1 MARKS
6 KETMQAEKTKQE
18 QINTTYRAAAYIR
31 LSNED
36 FRHKGNVNTL
46 RDQEHFVTSYINT
59 KGDLMLCDVFCD
71 NGESGLSFQRPGF
84 EAMIKGVVDGK
95 YNCIVVKDLSRFGRN
110 HLEAAYYIYKFFAQY
125 NTRFIAIND
134 DYDSLYGNNTA
145 LEDILLPIKNLI
157 NENYAREASRKV
169 GISRRNTIEKG
180 LFISAFAPFGYKKSE
195 TKVGRL
201 EIDEEVA
208 PIVRRVF
215 DMFVNQDMS
224 IIEIS
229 RQLNDEGVISPA
241 QYKIKNGISKNKRW
255 ANAVWN
261 THIVKAILSNPLY
274 IGYLVLGKTRIDM
287 YRNEPLRITKSEER
301 NIIPNAHVSIVSDDI
316 FEMAQMKLEKSK
328 RGPITKKMDIPY
340 IFNNLYCGCCGS
352 KLVKQYKKDKSGN
365 ISNIFYACPSDSR
378 GKQTYCS
385 FGKINEDELCEVVYS
400 SLQFYICLA
409 VKNKKIVLNPNSK
422 VLTEYEE
429 DIARCNEII
438 EDIDTLR
445 SNLFDDFGT
454 GKITGD
460 EYNAL
465 TEVYREKQE
474 RYKKLLEGIEIK
486 REKHIMDRLERQSW
500 FNKLLQFEKDNRL
513 TKEIVDAFIGRIN
526 LSGDN
531 QVEIC
536 YKFSNVFEDII
547 KNGGVYIG

>member
-6 KETMQAEKTKQE
+6 KETMLAEKNKQE
-18 QINTTYRAAAYIR
+18 QITTTYRTVAYIR

-84 EAMIKGVVDGK
+84 EAMIKGVIAGK

-110 HLEAAYYIYKFFAQY
+110 HLEAAYYIYKFFAQH

-145 LEDILLPIKNLI
+145 LEDILLPIKNLL

-169 GISRRNTIEKG
+169 GISRRNTIDKG

-215 DMFVNQDMS
+215 DMFAIQDMS
-224 IIEIS
+224 IVEIS
-229 RQLNDEGVISPA
+229 RQLNDERVISPA
-241 QYKIKNGISKNKRW
+241 QYKIKNGISKNRRW

-261 THIVKAILSNPLY
+261 THTVKAILSNPLY
-274 IGYLVLGKTRIDM
+274 VGYLVLGKTKIDM
-287 YRNEPLRITKSEER
+287 YRNEPLRITKQEER
-301 NIIPNAHVSIVSDDI
+301 NVVPNAHDSIVSDEI

-328 RGPITKKMDIPY
+328 RGPITNKMNIPY
-340 IFNNLYCGCCGS
+340 IFNNLYCGCCGA

-378 GKQTYCS
+378 GKQTHCS
-385 FGKINEDELCEVVYS
+385 FRKINEDELCEVVYG

-409 VKNKKIVLNPNSK
+409 IKNKKIVLNPKSK

-429 DIARCNEII
+429 DITRCNEII

-445 SNLFDDFGT
+445 SNLFDDFGA

-465 TEVYREKQE
+465 TKVYTEKQE
-474 RYKKLLEGIEIK
+474 RYKKLLESLEIDK
-486 REKHIMDRLERQSW
+486 ENYIKDRLERQSW
-500 FNKLLQFEKDNRL
+500 FNKLLQLEKDNHL
-513 TKEIVDAFIGRIN
+513 TREIVDAFIERIN

-531 QVEIC
+531 QIEIC
-536 YKFSNVFEDII
+536 YKFSNIFEDII
-547 KNGGVYIG
+547 INGGVYIG

>member
-6 KETMQAEKTKQE
+6 KETMLAEKNKQE
-18 QINTTYRAAAYIR
+18 QITTTYRTVAYIR

-110 HLEAAYYIYKFFAQY
+110 HLEAAYYIYKFFAQH

-180 LFISAFAPFGYKKSE
+180 LFISAFAPFGYKKSK

-201 EIDEEVA
+201 EIDEKLA

-215 DMFVNQDMS
+215 DMFTIQDMS
-224 IIEIS
+224 IIDIS
-229 RQLNDEGVISPA
+229 RRLNDEGVISPA
-241 QYKIKNGISKNKRW
+241 QHKIKNGISKNKRW

-261 THIVKAILSNPLY
+261 THTVKVILSNPLY

-287 YRNEPLRITKSEER
+287 YRNEPLRITKPEER
-301 NIIPNAHVSIVSDDI
+301 NVVPNAHDSIVSDEI
-316 FEMAQMKLEKSK
+316 FEKAQMKLEKSK
-328 RGPITKKMDIPY
+328 RGPITKKMNIPY
-340 IFNNLYCGCCGS
+340 IFNNLYCGCCGA
-352 KLVKQYKKDKSGN
+352 KLVKQYKKDKTGN
-365 ISNIFYACPSDSR
+365 VSHIFYACPSDSR
-378 GKQTYCS
+378 GKQTHCS
-385 FGKINEDELCEVVYS
+385 FRKINEDELCEVVYS
-400 SLQFYICLA
+400 SLQFYICMA

-422 VLTEYEE
+422 ILTEYEE

-445 SNLFDDFGT
+445 SNLFDDFGSD
-454 GKITGD
+454 KITGD

-465 TEVYREKQE
+465 IEVYSEKQD
-474 RYKKLLEGIEIK
+474 RYKKLLESLEIDK
-486 REKHIMDRLERQSW
+486 EKYIKDRLERQSW
-500 FNKLLQFEKDNRL
+500 FNKLLQLEKDNHL
-513 TKEIVDAFIGRIN
+513 TREIVDAFIERIN

-531 QVEIC
+531 QIEIC
-536 YKFSNVFEDII
+536 YKFSNIFEDII
-547 KNGGVYIG
+547 INGGVYIG

>member
-6 KETMQAEKTKQE
+6 KETMLVEKTKQE
-18 QINTTYRAAAYIR
+18 QITTTYRTAAYIR
-31 LSNED
+31 LSTED

-110 HLEAAYYIYKFFAQY
+110 HLEAAYYIYKFFAQH

-169 GISRRNTIEKG
+169 GISRRNTIDKG

-215 DMFVNQDMS
+215 DMFVIQDMS

-229 RQLNDEGVISPA
+229 RELNDKGVISPA

-261 THIVKAILSNPLY
+261 THTVKVILSNPLY
-274 IGYLVLGKTRIDM
+274 IGYLVLGKTKIDM
-287 YRNEPLRITKSEER
+287 YRNEPLRITKPEER
-301 NIIPNAHVSIVSDDI
+301 NIVPNAHAPIVSDEI
-316 FEMAQMKLEKSK
+316 FEKAQIKLEKSK
-328 RGPITKKMDIPY
+328 RNPITKKRNVAY
-340 IFNNLYCGCCGS
+340 IFNNLYCGCCGA
-352 KLVKQYKKDKSGN
+352 KLVKQYKLDNAGN
-365 ISNIFYACPSDSR
+365 VSHIFYVCPSDSR
-378 GKQTYCS
+378 GKQTHCT
-385 FGKINEDELCEVVYS
+385 FRKINEEELCEVVYS

-409 VKNKKIVLNPNSK
+409 IKNKKIVLNPNSK

-438 EDIDTLR
+438 EGIDTLR

-454 GKITGD
+454 GKITSD

-465 TEVYREKQE
+465 TEVYREKQD
-474 RYKKLLEGIEIK
+474 RYKKLLEILEIDK
-486 REKHIMDRLERQSW
+486 ENYIKNRLERQSW
-500 FNKLLQFEKDNRL
+500 FNKLLQFEKDNHL
-513 TKEIVDAFIGRIN
+513 TKEIVDAFINRIN

-531 QVEIC
+531 QIEIC
-536 YKFSNVFEDII
+536 YKFSDIFEDII

>member
-6 KETMQAEKTKQE
+6 KETMLAEKTKQE
-18 QINTTYRAAAYIR
+18 QIATTYRTAAYIR

-110 HLEAAYYIYKFFAQY
+110 HLEAAYYIYKFFAQH

-145 LEDILLPIKNLI
+145 LEDILLPIKNLL

-169 GISRRNTIEKG
+169 GISRRNTIDKG

-215 DMFVNQDMS
+215 DMFAIQDMS
-224 IIEIS
+224 IVEIS
-229 RQLNDEGVISPA
+229 RQLNDERVISPA
-241 QYKIKNGISKNKRW
+241 QYKIKNGISKNRRW

-261 THIVKAILSNPLY
+261 THTVKAILSNPLY
-274 IGYLVLGKTRIDM
+274 VGYLVLGKTKIDM
-287 YRNEPLRITKSEER
+287 YRNEPLRITKQEER
-301 NIIPNAHVSIVSDDI
+301 NVVPNAHDSIVSDEI
-316 FEMAQMKLEKSK
+316 FELAQIKLEKSK
-328 RGPITKKMDIPY
+328 RGPITNKMNIPY
-340 IFNNLYCGCCGS
+340 IFNNLYCGCCGA

-378 GKQTYCS
+378 GKQTHCS
-385 FGKINEDELCEVVYS
+385 FRKINEDELCEVVYS
-400 SLQFYICLA
+400 SLQFYICMA

-429 DIARCNEII
+429 DIARCDEII

-454 GKITGD
+454 DKITGD

-486 REKHIMDRLERQSW
+486 REKHIKDRLERQSW
-500 FNKLLQFEKDNRL
+500 FNKLLQFEKDNHL
-513 TKEIVDAFIGRIN
+513 TREIVDAFIERIN

-531 QVEIC
+531 QIEIC
-536 YKFSNVFEDII
+536 YKFSDIFEDII

>member
-6 KETMQAEKTKQE
+6 KETMLAEKNKQE
-18 QINTTYRAAAYIR
+18 QITTTYRTVAYIR

-110 HLEAAYYIYKFFAQY
+110 HLEAAYYIYKFFAQH

-169 GISRRNTIEKG
+169 GISRRNTIDKG

-215 DMFVNQDMS
+215 DMFAIQDMS
-224 IIEIS
+224 IVEIS
-229 RQLNDEGVISPA
+229 RQLNDERVISPA
-241 QYKIKNGISKNKRW
+241 QYKIKNGISKNRRW

-261 THIVKAILSNPLY
+261 THTVKAILSNPLY
-274 IGYLVLGKTRIDM
+274 VGYLVLGKTKIDM
-287 YRNEPLRITKSEER
+287 YRNEPLRITKQEER
-301 NIIPNAHVSIVSDDI
+301 NVVPNAHDSIVSDEI

-328 RGPITKKMDIPY
+328 RGPITNKMNIPY
-340 IFNNLYCGCCGS
+340 IFNNLYCGCCGA
-352 KLVKQYKKDKSGN
+352 KLVKQYKKDKTGN

-378 GKQTYCS
+378 GKQTHCS
-385 FGKINEDELCEVVYS
+385 FRKINEDELCEVVYG

-409 VKNKKIVLNPNSK
+409 IKNKKIVLNPKSK

-429 DIARCNEII
+429 DITRCNEII

-454 GKITGD
+454 GKITSD

-474 RYKKLLEGIEIK
+474 RYKNLLESLEFDRENYIK
-486 REKHIMDRLERQSW
+486 NRLERQSW

-513 TKEIVDAFIGRIN
+513 TKEIVDAFIERIN
-526 LSGDN
+526 LSGDD
-531 QVEIC
+531 QIEIC
-536 YKFSNVFEDII
+536 YKFSDIFEDII
-547 KNGGVYIG
+547 KNGGVCIG

>member
-6 KETMQAEKTKQE
+6 KETMLAEKTKQE
-18 QINTTYRAAAYIR
+18 QITTTYRTAAYIR
-31 LSNED
+31 LSNEY

-110 HLEAAYYIYKFFAQY
+110 HLEAAYYIYKFFAKY

-169 GISRRNTIEKG
+169 GISRRNTIDKG

-215 DMFVNQDMS
+215 DMFAIQDMS
-224 IIEIS
+224 IVEIS
-229 RQLNDEGVISPA
+229 RQLNDERVISPA
-241 QYKIKNGISKNKRW
+241 QYKIKNGISKNRRW

-261 THIVKAILSNPLY
+261 THTVKAILSNPLY
-274 IGYLVLGKTRIDM
+274 VGYLVLGKTKIDM
-287 YRNEPLRITKSEER
+287 YRNEPLRITKQEER
-301 NIIPNAHVSIVSDDI
+301 NVVPNAHDSIVSDEI

-328 RGPITKKMDIPY
+328 RGPITNKMNIPY
-340 IFNNLYCGCCGS
+340 IFNNLYCGCCGA

-378 GKQTYCS
+378 GKQTHCS
-385 FGKINEDELCEVVYS
+385 FRKINEDELCEVVYG

-409 VKNKKIVLNPNSK
+409 IKNKKIVLNPKSK

-429 DIARCNEII
+429 DITRCNEII

-445 SNLFDDFGT
+445 SNLFDDFGA

-465 TEVYREKQE
+465 TKVYTEKQE
-474 RYKKLLEGIEIK
+474 RYKKLLESLEIDK
-486 REKHIMDRLERQSW
+486 ENYIKDRLERQSW
-500 FNKLLQFEKDNRL
+500 FNKLLQLEKDNHL
-513 TKEIVDAFIGRIN
+513 TREIVDAFIERIN

-531 QVEIC
+531 QIEIC
-536 YKFSNVFEDII
+536 YKFSNIFEDII
-547 KNGGVYIG
+547 INGGVYIG

>member
-18 QINTTYRAAAYIR
+18 QITTTYRAAAYIR

-36 FRHKGNVNTL
+36 LRHKRNVNTL

-59 KGDLMLCDVFCD
+59 KCDLMLCDVFCD

-134 DYDSLYGNNTA
+134 DYDSLFENNTA

-180 LFISAFAPFGYKKSE
+180 LFISAFAPFGYKKNE

-255 ANAVWN
+255 VNAVWN
-261 THIVKAILSNPLY
+261 THTVKVILRNPLY

-287 YRNEPLRITKSEER
+287 YRNEPLRITKPEER
-301 NIIPNAHVSIVSDDI
+301 NVVPNAHDSIVSDEI

-378 GKQTYCS
+378 GKQTHCS

-422 VLTEYEE
+422 VLMEYEE

-486 REKHIMDRLERQSW
+486 REKHIKNRLERQSW

-513 TKEIVDAFIGRIN
+513 TKEIVDAFIERIN

-531 QVEIC
+531 QIEIC
-536 YKFSNVFEDII
+536 YKFSDIFEDII

>member
-6 KETMQAEKTKQE
+6 KETMLAEKNKQE
-18 QINTTYRAAAYIR
+18 QITTTYRTVAYIR

-110 HLEAAYYIYKFFAQY
+110 HLEAAYYIYKFFAQHD
-125 NTRFIAIND
+125 TRFIAIND

-169 GISRRNTIEKG
+169 GISRRNTIDKG

-215 DMFVNQDMS
+215 DMFVIQDMS
-224 IIEIS
+224 IVEIS

-261 THIVKAILSNPLY
+261 THTVKVILSNPLY
-274 IGYLVLGKTRIDM
+274 IGYLVLGKTKKDM
-287 YRNEPLRITKSEER
+287 YKNEPLRITKPEER
-301 NIIPNAHVSIVSDDI
+301 NIVPNAHDSIVSDEI

-328 RGPITKKMDIPY
+328 RGPITNKMNIPY

-378 GKQTYCS
+378 GKQTHCS
-385 FGKINEDELCEVVYS
+385 FRKINEDELCEVVYS

-409 VKNKKIVLNPNSK
+409 IKNKKIVLNPKSK

-429 DIARCNEII
+429 DITRCNEII

-454 GKITGD
+454 DKITGD

-465 TEVYREKQE
+465 TKVYTEKQE
-474 RYKKLLEGIEIK
+474 RYKNLLDSLEIE
-486 REKHIMDRLERQSW
+486 REKHIKNRLERQSW
-500 FNKLLQFEKDNRL
+500 FNKLLQFEKDNHL
-513 TKEIVDAFIGRIN
+513 TREIVDAFIERIN
-526 LSGDN
+526 LSGVN
-531 QVEIC
+531 QIEIC
-536 YKFSNVFEDII
+536 YKFSDVFKDII
-547 KNGGVYIG
+547 SNGGVCIG

>member
-6 KETMQAEKTKQE
+6 KETMLAEKTKQE
-18 QINTTYRAAAYIR
+18 QITTIYRTAAYIR

-36 FRHKGNVNTL
+36 FRHKGNTNTL

-110 HLEAAYYIYKFFAQY
+110 HLEAAYYIYKFFAQH

-145 LEDILLPIKNLI
+145 LEDILLPIKNLL

-169 GISRRNTIEKG
+169 GISRRNTIDKG

-215 DMFVNQDMS
+215 DMFAIQDMS
-224 IIEIS
+224 IVEIS
-229 RQLNDEGVISPA
+229 RQLNDERVISPA
-241 QYKIKNGISKNKRW
+241 QYKIKNGISKNRRW

-261 THIVKAILSNPLY
+261 THTVKAILSNPLY
-274 IGYLVLGKTRIDM
+274 VGYLVLGKTKIDM
-287 YRNEPLRITKSEER
+287 YRNEPLRITKQEER
-301 NIIPNAHVSIVSDDI
+301 NVVPNAHDSIVSDEI

-328 RGPITKKMDIPY
+328 RGPITNKMNIPY
-340 IFNNLYCGCCGS
+340 IFNNLYCGCCGA

-378 GKQTYCS
+378 GKQTHCS
-385 FGKINEDELCEVVYS
+385 FRKINEDELCEVVYG

-409 VKNKKIVLNPNSK
+409 IKNKKIVLNPKSK

-429 DIARCNEII
+429 EIARCNEII
-438 EDIDTLR
+438 EGIDTLR

-454 GKITGD
+454 GKITSD

-474 RYKKLLEGIEIK
+474 RYKKLLEILEIDK
-486 REKHIMDRLERQSW
+486 ENYIKNRLERQSW
-500 FNKLLQFEKDNRL
+500 FNKLLQFEKDNHL
-513 TKEIVDAFIGRIN
+513 TREIVDAFIERIN

-531 QVEIC
+531 QIEIC
-536 YKFSNVFEDII
+536 YKFSNVFKDII
-547 KNGGVYIG
+547 SNGGVYIG

>member
-6 KETMQAEKTKQE
+6 KETMLAEKTTQE
-18 QINTTYRAAAYIR
+18 QITTIYRTAAYIR

-134 DYDSLYGNNTA
+134 DYDSLYGNNTV

-241 QYKIKNGISKNKRW
+241 QYKIKNGISKNRRW

-261 THIVKAILSNPLY
+261 THTVKAILSNPLY

-287 YRNEPLRITKSEER
+287 YRNEPLRITKPEER
-301 NIIPNAHVSIVSDDI
+301 NVVPNAHDSIVSDEIFDI
-316 FEMAQMKLEKSK
+316 AQMKLEKSK
-328 RGPITKKMDIPY
+328 RGPITKKMNIPY

-378 GKQTYCS
+378 GKQTHCS

-460 EYNAL
+460 EYNGL

-474 RYKKLLEGIEIK
+474 RYKKLLEGIETK
-486 REKHIMDRLERQSW
+486 REKHIKDRLERQSW
-500 FNKLLQFEKDNRL
+500 FNKLLQFEKDNHL
-513 TKEIVDAFIGRIN
+513 TKEIVDTFVERIN
-526 LSGDN
+526 LSDDN
-531 QVEIC
+531 QIEIC

>member
-6 KETMQAEKTKQE
+6 KETMLAEKNKQE
-18 QINTTYRAAAYIR
+18 QITTTYRTVAYIR

-110 HLEAAYYIYKFFAQY
+110 HLEAAYYIYKFFAQH

-169 GISRRNTIEKG
+169 GISRRNTIDKG

-215 DMFVNQDMS
+215 DMFVIQDMS
-224 IIEIS
+224 IVEIS

-261 THIVKAILSNPLY
+261 THTVKVILSNPLY
-274 IGYLVLGKTRIDM
+274 IGYLVLGKTKKDM
-287 YRNEPLRITKSEER
+287 YKNEPLRITKPEER
-301 NIIPNAHVSIVSDDI
+301 NIVPNAHDSIVSDEI
-316 FEMAQMKLEKSK
+316 FEMSQMKLEKSK
-328 RGPITKKMDIPY
+328 RGPITNKMNIPY
-340 IFNNLYCGCCGS
+340 IFNNLYCGCCGA
-352 KLVKQYKKDKSGN
+352 KLVKQYKKDKTGN

-378 GKQTYCS
+378 GKQTHCS
-385 FGKINEDELCEVVYS
+385 FRKINEDELCEVVYG

-409 VKNKKIVLNPNSK
+409 IKNKKIVLNPTSK

-429 DIARCNEII
+429 DITRCNEII

-445 SNLFDDFGT
+445 SNLFDDFGA

-465 TEVYREKQE
+465 TKVYSEKQE
-474 RYKKLLEGIEIK
+474 RYKNLLESLEFDRENYIK
-486 REKHIMDRLERQSW
+486 NRLERQSW

-513 TKEIVDAFIGRIN
+513 TKEIVDAFIERIN
-526 LSGDN
+526 LSGDD
-531 QVEIC
+531 QIEIC
-536 YKFSNVFEDII
+536 YKFSDIFEDII
-547 KNGGVYIG
+547 KNGGVCIG

>member
-1 MARKS
+1 MLV
-6 KETMQAEKTKQE
+6 EKNKQE
-18 QINTTYRAAAYIR
+18 QITTMYRTAAYIR

-36 FRHKGNVNTL
+36 FRHKGNVNIL
-46 RDQEHFVTSYINT
+46 RDQEHFVTSYINA

-110 HLEAAYYIYKFFAQY
+110 HLEAAYYIYKFFAQH

-169 GISRRNTIEKG
+169 GISRRNTIDKG

-215 DMFVNQDMS
+215 DMFVIQDMS
-224 IIEIS
+224 IVEIS
-229 RQLNDEGVISPA
+229 RQLNDKGEISPA

-261 THIVKAILSNPLY
+261 THTVKAILSNPLY
-274 IGYLVLGKTRIDM
+274 VGYLVLGKTKIDM
-287 YRNEPLRITKSEER
+287 YRNEPLRITKPEER
-301 NIIPNAHVSIVSDDI
+301 NIVPNAHAPIVSDEI
-316 FEMAQMKLEKSK
+316 FEKAQMKLEKNK
-328 RGPITKKMDIPY
+328 RGPITKKMNIPY
-340 IFNNLYCGCCGS
+340 IFNNLYCGCCGA

-365 ISNIFYACPSDSR
+365 ISHIFYACPSDSR
-378 GKQTYCS
+378 GKQTHCS
-385 FGKINEDELCEVVYS
+385 FRKINEDELCEVVYS

-409 VKNKKIVLNPNSK
+409 IKNKKIVLNPKSK
-422 VLTEYEE
+422 IFTEYDE

-454 GKITGD
+454 GKITGN

-465 TEVYREKQE
+465 TKVYTEKQE
-474 RYKKLLEGIEIK
+474 RYKNLLDSLEIE
-486 REKHIMDRLERQSW
+486 REKHIKNRLERQSW
-500 FNKLLQFEKDNRL
+500 FNKLLQFEKDNHL
-513 TKEIVDAFIGRIN
+513 TREIVDAFIERIN
-526 LSGDN
+526 LSGVN
-531 QVEIC
+531 QIEIC
-536 YKFSNVFEDII
+536 YKFSDVFKDII
-547 KNGGVYIG
+547 SNGGVCIG

>member
-6 KETMQAEKTKQE
+6 KETMLAEKNKQE
-18 QINTTYRAAAYIR
+18 QITTTYRTVAYIR

-59 KGDLMLCDVFCD
+59 NGDLMLCDVFCD
-71 NGESGLSFQRPGF
+71 NGESGLNFQRPGF

-110 HLEAAYYIYKFFAQY
+110 HLEAAYYIYKFFAQH

-145 LEDILLPIKNLI
+145 LEDILLPIKNLL

-169 GISRRNTIEKG
+169 GISRRNTIDKG

-215 DMFVNQDMS
+215 DMFAIQDMS
-224 IIEIS
+224 IVEIS
-229 RQLNDEGVISPA
+229 RQLNDERVISPA
-241 QYKIKNGISKNKRW
+241 QYKIKNGISKNRRW

-261 THIVKAILSNPLY
+261 THTVKAILSNPLY
-274 IGYLVLGKTRIDM
+274 VGYLVLGKTKIDM
-287 YRNEPLRITKSEER
+287 YRNEPLRITKPEER
-301 NIIPNAHVSIVSDDI
+301 NVVPNAHDSIVSDEI

-328 RGPITKKMDIPY
+328 RGPITNKMTIPY
-340 IFNNLYCGCCGS
+340 IFNNLYCGCCGA
-352 KLVKQYKKDKSGN
+352 KLVKQYKKDKTGN
-365 ISNIFYACPSDSR
+365 VSHIFYACPSDSR
-378 GKQTYCS
+378 GKQTHCR
-385 FGKINEDELCEVVYS
+385 FRKINEDELCEVVYS
-400 SLQFYICLA
+400 SLQFYICMA
-409 VKNKKIVLNPNSK
+409 VKNKKIILNPKSK
-422 VLTEYEE
+422 ILTEYDE
-429 DIARCNEII
+429 DIARCKEII

-445 SNLFDDFGT
+445 SNLFDDFGA

-465 TEVYREKQE
+465 TEGYREKQD
-474 RYKKLLEGIEIK
+474 RYKKLLEILEIDK
-486 REKHIMDRLERQSW
+486 ENYIKNRLERQSW
-500 FNKLLQFEKDNRL
+500 FNKLLQFEKDNHL
-513 TKEIVDAFIGRIN
+513 TREIVDAFIERIN

-531 QVEIC
+531 QIEIC
-536 YKFSNVFEDII
+536 YKFSNVFKDII
-547 KNGGVYIG
+547 SNGGVYIG

>member
-6 KETMQAEKTKQE
+6 KETMLVEKNKQE
-18 QINTTYRAAAYIR
+18 QIATTYRAAAYIR

-145 LEDILLPIKNLI
+145 LEDILLSIKNLI
-157 NENYAREASRKV
+157 SENYAREASRKV
-169 GISRRNTIEKG
+169 GISRRNAIDKG

-195 TKVGRL
+195 IKVGRL

-215 DMFVNQDMS
+215 DLFVVQDMS
-224 IIEIS
+224 IVEIS

-241 QYKIKNGISKNKRW
+241 QYKIQNGISENKRW
-255 ANAVWN
+255 TNAVWN
-261 THIVKAILSNPLY
+261 THTVKVILSNPLY
-274 IGYLVLGKTRIDM
+274 VGYLVLGKTRIDM
-287 YRNEPLRITKSEER
+287 YRNEPLRITKPEER
-301 NIIPNAHVSIVSDDI
+301 NIVPNAHAPIVSDEI
-316 FEMAQMKLEKSK
+316 FEKAQMKLEKSK
-328 RGPITKKMDIPY
+328 RGSTTNKMNIPY
-340 IFNNLYCGCCGS
+340 IFNNLYCGCCGT
-352 KLVKQYKKDKSGN
+352 KLVKQYKKEKSGN

-378 GKQTYCS
+378 GKQTHCS
-385 FGKINEDELCEVVYS
+385 FRKINEDELCEVVYG

-409 VKNKKIVLNPNSK
+409 IKNKKIVLKPKSK

-429 DIARCNEII
+429 DITRCNEII

-445 SNLFDDFGT
+445 SNLFDDFGA

-465 TEVYREKQE
+465 TKVYTEKQE
-474 RYKKLLEGIEIK
+474 RYKKLLESLEIDK
-486 REKHIMDRLERQSW
+486 EKYIKDRLERQSW
-500 FNKLLQFEKDNRL
+500 FNKLLQLEKDNHL
-513 TKEIVDAFIGRIN
+513 TREIVDAFIERIN

-531 QVEIC
+531 QIEIC
-536 YKFSNVFEDII
+536 YKFSDIFEDII

>member
-6 KETMQAEKTKQE
+6 KETMLAEKTKQE
-18 QINTTYRAAAYIR
+18 QITTTYRTAAYIR

-169 GISRRNTIEKG
+169 GISRRNTIDKG

-215 DMFVNQDMS
+215 DMFTIQNMS
-224 IIEIS
+224 ILEIS

-261 THIVKAILSNPLY
+261 THTVKVILSNPLY
-274 IGYLVLGKTRIDM
+274 IGYLVLGKTKIDM
-287 YRNEPLRITKSEER
+287 YRNEPLRITKPEER
-301 NIIPNAHVSIVSDDI
+301 NVVPKAHDSIVSDEI
-316 FEMAQMKLEKSK
+316 FARAQMNLEKSK
-328 RGPITKKMDIPY
+328 HGPITNKMNIPY
-340 IFNNLYCGCCGS
+340 IFNNLYCGCCGA
-352 KLVKQYKKDKSGN
+352 KLVKQYKKDKTGN
-365 ISNIFYACPSDSR
+365 VSHIFYACPSDSR
-378 GKQTYCS
+378 GKQTHCN
-385 FGKINEDELCEVVYS
+385 FRKINEDELCEVVYS
-400 SLQFYICLA
+400 SLQFYICMA

-445 SNLFDDFGT
+445 SNLFDDFGA

-465 TEVYREKQE
+465 TEVYSEKQE
-474 RYKKLLEGIEIK
+474 RYQKLLESLEVDK
-486 REKHIMDRLERQSW
+486 EKHIKDRLERQSW
-500 FNKLLQFEKDNRL
+500 FNKLLQFEKDNHL
-513 TKEIVDAFIGRIN
+513 TREIVDAFIERIN
-526 LSGDN
+526 LSGDD
-531 QVEIC
+531 QIEIC
-536 YKFSNVFEDII
+536 YKFSNVFKDII
-547 KNGGVYIG
+547 SNGGVYIG

>member
-6 KETMQAEKTKQE
+6 KETMLVEKSNHE
-18 QINTTYRAAAYIR
+18 QITTTYRTAAYIR

-71 NGESGLSFQRPGF
+71 NGESGLNFQRPGF

-169 GISRRNTIEKG
+169 GISRRNTIDKG

-215 DMFVNQDMS
+215 DMFTIQDMS
-224 IIEIS
+224 IVEIS

-255 ANAVWN
+255 TNVVWN
-261 THIVKAILSNPLY
+261 THTVKVILSNPLY
-274 IGYLVLGKTRIDM
+274 VGYLVLGKTRIDM
-287 YRNEPLRITKSEER
+287 YRNEPLRITKPEER
-301 NIIPNAHVSIVSDDI
+301 NIVPKAHDSIVSYEI

-328 RGPITKKMDIPY
+328 RGPITKKINVPY
-340 IFNNLYCGCCGS
+340 IFNNLCCGCCGA
-352 KLVKQYKKDKSGN
+352 KLVKQYKKDKTGN

-378 GKQTYCS
+378 GKQTHCS
-385 FGKINEDELCEVVYS
+385 FRKINEDELCEVVYS

-429 DIARCNEII
+429 DITRCNEII

-454 GKITGD
+454 GKITSD

-474 RYKKLLEGIEIK
+474 RYKNLLESLEFD
-486 REKHIMDRLERQSW
+486 REKYIKDRLERQSW
-500 FNKLLQFEKDNRL
+500 FNKLLQLEKDNHL
-513 TKEIVDAFIGRIN
+513 TREIVDAFIERIN

-531 QVEIC
+531 QIEIC
-536 YKFSNVFEDII
+536 YKFSNVFKDII
-547 KNGGVYIG
+547 SNGGVYIG

>member
-6 KETMQAEKTKQE
+6 KETMLVEKNKQE
-18 QINTTYRAAAYIR
+18 QMATTYRAAAYIR

-71 NGESGLSFQRPGF
+71 NGESGLNFQRPGF

-110 HLEAAYYIYKFFAQY
+110 HLEAAYYIYKFFAQH

-215 DMFVNQDMS
+215 DMFTIQDMS
-224 IIEIS
+224 IVEIS

-261 THIVKAILSNPLY
+261 THTIKVILSNPLY
-274 IGYLVLGKTRIDM
+274 VGYLVLGKTRIDM
-287 YRNEPLRITKSEER
+287 YRNEPLRITKPEER
-301 NIIPNAHVSIVSDDI
+301 NIVPKAHDSIVSDEI
-316 FEMAQMKLEKSK
+316 FELAQKKLKKSK
-328 RGPITKKMDIPY
+328 HGPITKKMNVPY
-340 IFNNLYCGCCGS
+340 IFSNLYCGCCGS
-352 KLVKQYKKDKSGN
+352 RLVRQYKKDKSGN
-365 ISNIFYACPSDSR
+365 VSNIFYACSSDSR
-378 GKQTYCS
+378 GKQTHCS
-385 FGKINEDELCEVVYS
+385 FRKINEEELCEVVYS
-400 SLQFYICLA
+400 SLQFYICMA
-409 VKNKKIVLNPNSK
+409 VKNKKIVLNPKSK

-429 DIARCNEII
+429 DIASCNEII

-445 SNLFDDFGT
+445 SNLFDDFGA

-460 EYNAL
+460 EYNGL
-465 TEVYREKQE
+465 TKVYREKQG
-474 RYKKLLEGIEIK
+474 RYQKVLESLEVEKEKYIK
-486 REKHIMDRLERQSW
+486 ERLERQNW
-500 FNKLLQFEKDNRL
+500 FNKLLQLEKDNHL
-513 TKEIVDAFIGRIN
+513 TKEIVDAFIERIN
-526 LSGDN
+526 LSGDD
-531 QVEIC
+531 QIEIC
-536 YKFSNVFEDII
+536 YKFSNIFEDII
-547 KNGGVYIG
+547 SNGGVCIG

>member
-1 MARKS
+1 
-6 KETMQAEKTKQE
+6 
-18 QINTTYRAAAYIR
+18 
-31 LSNED
+31 
-36 FRHKGNVNTL
+36 
-46 RDQEHFVTSYINT
+46 
-59 KGDLMLCDVFCD
+59 MLCDVFCD

-110 HLEAAYYIYKFFAQY
+110 HLEAAYYIYKFFAQH

-169 GISRRNTIEKG
+169 GISRRNTIDKG

-215 DMFVNQDMS
+215 DMFAIQDMS
-224 IIEIS
+224 IVEIS
-229 RQLNDEGVISPA
+229 RQLNDERVISPA
-241 QYKIKNGISKNKRW
+241 QYKIKNGISKNRRW

-261 THIVKAILSNPLY
+261 THTVKAILSNPLY
-274 IGYLVLGKTRIDM
+274 VGYLVLGKTKIDM
-287 YRNEPLRITKSEER
+287 YRNEPLRITKPEER
-301 NIIPNAHVSIVSDDI
+301 NVVPNAHDSIVSDEI

-328 RGPITKKMDIPY
+328 RGPITNKMNIPY
-340 IFNNLYCGCCGS
+340 IFNNLYCGCCGA

-378 GKQTYCS
+378 GKQTHCS
-385 FGKINEDELCEVVYS
+385 FRKINEDELCEVVYG

-409 VKNKKIVLNPNSK
+409 IKNKKIVLNPKSK

-429 DIARCNEII
+429 EIARCNEII
-438 EDIDTLR
+438 EGIDTLR

-454 GKITGD
+454 GKITSD

-465 TEVYREKQE
+465 TKVYTEKQE
-474 RYKKLLEGIEIK
+474 RYKNLLESLEINK
-486 REKHIMDRLERQSW
+486 ENHIKNRLERLNW
-500 FNKLLQFEKDNRL
+500 FNKLLQFEKDNHL
-513 TKEIVDAFIGRIN
+513 TREIVDAFIERIN

-531 QVEIC
+531 QIEIC
-536 YKFSNVFEDII
+536 YKFSNVFKDII
-547 KNGGVYIG
+547 SNGGVYIG

>member
-6 KETMQAEKTKQE
+6 KETMLAEKNKQE
-18 QINTTYRAAAYIR
+18 QITTTYRTVAYIR

-110 HLEAAYYIYKFFAQY
+110 HLEAAYYIYKFFAQH

-169 GISRRNTIEKG
+169 GISRRNTIDKG

-195 TKVGRL
+195 TKLGRL

-215 DMFVNQDMS
+215 DMFVIQDMS
-224 IIEIS
+224 IVEIS
-229 RQLNDEGVISPA
+229 RQLNDKGVISPA
-241 QYKIKNGISKNKRW
+241 QYKIKNGISKNRRW

-261 THIVKAILSNPLY
+261 THTVKAILSNPLY
-274 IGYLVLGKTRIDM
+274 VGYLVLGKTKIDM
-287 YRNEPLRITKSEER
+287 YRNEPLRITKQEER
-301 NIIPNAHVSIVSDDI
+301 NVVPNAHDSIVSDEI

-328 RGPITKKMDIPY
+328 RGPITKKINIPY
-340 IFNNLYCGCCGS
+340 IFNNLYCGCCGA

-378 GKQTYCS
+378 GKQTHCS
-385 FGKINEDELCEVVYS
+385 FRKINEDELCEVVYG

-409 VKNKKIVLNPNSK
+409 IKNKKIVLNPKSK

-429 DIARCNEII
+429 DITRCNEII

-445 SNLFDDFGT
+445 SNLFDDFGA

-465 TEVYREKQE
+465 TKVYTEKQE
-474 RYKKLLEGIEIK
+474 RYKKLLESLEIDK
-486 REKHIMDRLERQSW
+486 EKYIKDRLERQSW
-500 FNKLLQFEKDNRL
+500 FNKLLQLEKDNHL
-513 TKEIVDAFIGRIN
+513 TREIVDAFIERIN

-531 QVEIC
+531 QIEIC
-536 YKFSNVFEDII
+536 YKFSNVFKDII
-547 KNGGVYIG
+547 SNGGVYIG